1 MKLWQ
6 RWHPFQCCQVMPNN
20 TKLWG
25 STMSSVWAR
34 EGKEAC
40 SSLPVR
46 SHCLPI
52 RAVLTAE
59 EASEAGTV
67 LGKPDAVARS
77 DAEAPAPSADTVPPP
92 SISAPLLAADAIG
105 AAPAPSS
112 RREGRRLLLQG
123 GNGRRGL
130 RQEPLLASGGEAPT
144 PAPATLPAPVNP
156 ADFAAPEEHGLAA
169 ALFTIGGDLPTPRVD
184 PGAHWVV
191 VP

>member
-1 MKLWQ
+1 M
-6 RWHPFQCCQVMPNN
+6 
-20 TKLWG
+20 
-25 STMSSVWAR
+25 AR
-34 EGKEAC
+34 EGEEAC

-59 EASEAGTV
+59 EAAEAGTV

-77 DAEAPAPSADTVPPP
+77 DAEAPAPSADIAPPP
-92 SISAPLLAADAIG
+92 SISSPLLAADAIG

-112 RREGRRLLLQG
+112 RREGRRLLLQV

-130 RQEPLLASGGEAPT
+130 RQELLLASGGEAPA

-156 ADFAAPEEHGLAA
+156 ADFAAHEEVRAQQDGSAA
-169 ALFTIGGDLPTPRVD
+169 ALFTIGGDLPTPQVD